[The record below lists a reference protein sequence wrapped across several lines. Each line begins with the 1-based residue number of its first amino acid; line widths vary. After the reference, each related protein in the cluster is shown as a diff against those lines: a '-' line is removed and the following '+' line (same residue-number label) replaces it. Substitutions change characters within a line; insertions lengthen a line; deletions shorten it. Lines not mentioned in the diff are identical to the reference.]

1 MDGAWAPMHRQL
13 FPRSQDSRAVAEA
26 VLVRDINIAYLN
38 STAEQ

>member
-1 MDGAWAPMHRQL
+1 MHRQL

-26 VLVRDINIAYLN
+26 VLVRDINIGYPN